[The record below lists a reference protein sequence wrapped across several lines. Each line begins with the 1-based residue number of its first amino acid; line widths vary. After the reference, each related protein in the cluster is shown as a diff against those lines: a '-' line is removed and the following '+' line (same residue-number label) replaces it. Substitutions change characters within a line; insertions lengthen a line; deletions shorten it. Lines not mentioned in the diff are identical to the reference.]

1 MFPKIENNE
10 DAPNSQESTEVD
22 PAGETFPSGQFEQF
36 EAPGPLKVFS
46 PHCLHPLSV
55 TWQPALQRAETNK
68 AIFQVTFEWGR

>member
-46 PHCLHPLSV
+46 LHCLHPLPV
-55 TWQPALQRAETNK
+55 TW
-68 AIFQVTFEWGR
+68 